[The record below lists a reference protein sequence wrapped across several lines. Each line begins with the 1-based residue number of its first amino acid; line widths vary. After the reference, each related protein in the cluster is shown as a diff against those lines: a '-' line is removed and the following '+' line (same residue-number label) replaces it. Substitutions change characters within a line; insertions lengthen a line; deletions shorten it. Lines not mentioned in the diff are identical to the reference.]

1 MVDESHISEMMQPE
15 VNVVAVS
22 DPVRMARRRMESEA
36 LRSLL
41 VVDGD
46 RPVGVIQWVDLL
58 KDERTEASDDAP
70 VGDLMVREFPILTTT
85 MTVPEA
91 RQQLGD
97 VNVDILPV
105 VDESGMLVGQVRR
118 QMIAQHNETV
128 DGAHGS
134 QEPMGAAATD
144 TGGVRGMDADAPMI
158 SSGMTVNGEDGK
170 KLGEVDQILV
180 DPNGHV
186 TGFTVTHGFISKKH
200 KRVPYDIID
209 RIEGDNVYTRIGGM
223 EFKMLADIE
232 DEQAE

>member
-58 KDERTEASDDAP
+58 RDERTEARDDAP
-70 VGDLMVREFPILTTT
+70 VGDLMVREFPILTTS

-118 QMIAQHNETV
+118 QMIAQHTETV
-128 DGAHGS
+128 DDAHGS

-144 TGGVRGMDADAPMI
+144 TGGVRGLDANAPMLT
-158 SSGMTVNGEDGK
+158 SGMTVDGDDGK

-186 TGFTVTHGFISKKH
+186 TGFTVTHGLISKKH
-200 KRVPYDIID
+200 KRVPFDIVD
-209 RIEGDNVYTRIGGM
+209 RIEGDTVYTRIGGT

-232 DEQAE
+232 DEPSA